1 VASVILYFANEIY
14 KINEYKLSVSRKEM
28 AQYNGMSIENVISA
42 ISAFHKD
49 TIIQIY
55 GKTLA

>member
-1 VASVILYFANEIY
+1 MILYFANEIY